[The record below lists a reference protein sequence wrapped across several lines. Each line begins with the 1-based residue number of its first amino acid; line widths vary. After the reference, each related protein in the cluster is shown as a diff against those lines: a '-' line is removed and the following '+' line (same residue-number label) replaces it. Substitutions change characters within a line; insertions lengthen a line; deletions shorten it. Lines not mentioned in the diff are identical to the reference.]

1 LETAMNTNGKY
12 YRENE
17 WWVSPYNFAP
27 EVRGSFQLPERV
39 AVHDA
44 TLRDG
49 EQTPGVVMSVADKIA
64 IAEKMAEIGVERIE
78 AGMPAV
84 SEMDFDAIKQ
94 ISRLGLRSRIY
105 TFARAINADIDKAI
119 ECGCHGVIIE
129 VPIGYPKLVYQF
141 KWTWE
146 DVLRKS
152 VPVIQY
158 AKSRGLHV
166 VYFPYDTTRAREEDL
181 KNLLTRI
188 VADAQ
193 PDSIGVVDTMGC
205 ALPEA
210 IKHMVRLVKSW
221 TKLPVEVHTHNDFGM
236 AVATELAGV
245 EAGAEV
251 VHSCANGLGERT
263 GNAALEELIVALH
276 VLYGYNTQYN
286 LGKLPELGE
295 LVSRISNLPI
305 AVNKPI
311 LGARNFTRESGIGV
325 DLVVKEPLAMFGT
338 HPALTGRRGE
348 VVLGKKSGKASI
360 TYNLER
366 LGIPDPGDE
375 VVSEILRRVKED
387 GIRKRGLLDQ
397 QEFQQIVESVIGAAA
412 VRAGS

>member
-1 LETAMNTNGKY
+1 MKDKY
-12 YRENE
+12 YRESE
-17 WWVSPYNFAP
+17 WWVSPYNFVP
-27 EVRGSFQLPERV
+27 EVRDKFDLPAKV
-39 AVHDA
+39 SIHDA

-49 EQTPGVVMSVADKIA
+49 EQTPGVVYSVADKIA
-64 IAEKMAEIGVERIE
+64 IAEKLDEVGVDRIE

-84 SEMDFDAIKQ
+84 SEQDFQAIKQ
-94 ISRLGLRSRIY
+94 ISKMGLKARIY
-105 TFARAINADIDKAI
+105 TFARAINTDIDKAL
-119 ECGCHGVIIE
+119 ECGCHGVIVE
-129 VPIGYPKLVYQF
+129 VPIGYPKLKYQF

-152 VPVIQY
+152 VGVINY

-181 KNLLTRI
+181 RNLLSRI
-188 VADAQ
+188 VQ
-193 PDSIGVVDTMGC
+193 ESNPDSVGVVDTMGC

-210 IKHMVRLVKSW
+210 IKYMVRLVKSL

-245 EAGAEV
+245 EAGADC

-276 VLYGYNTQYN
+276 VLYGYDTQYKLN
-286 LGKLPELGE
+286 KLPELGE
-295 LVSRISNLPI
+295 LVSRISRFET

-311 LGARNFTRESGIGV
+311 LGDRNFTRESGIGV

-360 TYNLER
+360 TYSLEQMGITGTDDESISEMLR
-366 LGIPDPGDE
+366 LVKDKGIE
-375 VVSEILRRVKED
+375 
-387 GIRKRGLLDQ
+387 KRGLLSPE
-397 QEFQQIVESVIGAAA
+397 EFKEIAEGVLA
-412 VRAGS
+412 VRK

>member
-1 LETAMNTNGKY
+1 MDTNGKY

-39 AVHDA
+39 AIHDA

-84 SEMDFDAIKQ
+84 SDMDFDAIKQ

-188 VADAQ
+188 VADAP

-263 GNAALEELIVALH
+263 GNAALEELMVALH
-276 VLYGYNTQYN
+276 VLYGYNTQYD

-360 TYNLER
+360 TYNLEQMA
-366 LGIPDPGDE
+366 IPDPGDE

-387 GIRKRGLLDQ
+387 GIRKRGLLDR
-397 QEFQQIVESVIGAAA
+397 QEFQQIVESVMGATA